1 MDALLTSLAE
11 TSPVAVVGLFAIWRL
26 SLVVMKLADALVAS
40 TQASAG
46 NVTDLVDKH
55 SSP

>member
-11 TSPVAVVGLFAIWRL
+11 TSPVSVVGIFAIWRL
-26 SLVVMKLADALVAS
+26 SLVVITLADALVAS

-55 SSP
+55 S